1 MALVTV
7 DVAIMVRVILMMTYG
22 VGHDNFD
29 GDCDRVS
36 FDGVGHGDFSLK
48 VGQK

>member
-1 MALVTV
+1 MTLVRMT
-7 DVAIMVRVILMMTYG
+7 LMMTYG

-29 GDCDRVS
+29 DDCDRGS
-36 FDGVGHGDFSLK
+36 FDGVGHGDSSLK

>member
-1 MALVTV
+1 MTLVR
-7 DVAIMVRVILMMTYG
+7 MILMMAYG

-29 GDCDRVS
+29 YYCDRGS
-36 FDGVGHGDFSLK
+36 FAGVGHGDSSLK

>member
-1 MALVTV
+1 MTLVR
-7 DVAIMVRVILMMTYG
+7 IILMMTYA

-29 GDCDRVS
+29 DDCDRGS
-36 FDGVGHGDFSLK
+36 FDGVGHGDSSLK